1 MELTESIEQEIVSK
15 IKESDTFKNAPTSR
29 GLLQYLY
36 DATRKGAHLKEAVI
50 ELEFF
55 KSNQTD
61 DKNNPRV
68 RVNIYNLRKK
78 LTTYYETE
86 GSADGWHLKIDKGQY
101 KVRFVEKKAPV
112 VEQKTIN
119 WSRIIPYILLFIAI
133 VTLVITNL
141 PSSTP
146 PLWSSF
152 LNSGKST
159 NLILGDHFGAMGQ
172 TISGGKG
179 WTRDFEINTV
189 NEFYDLLDAKPELKG
204 VLQPSKYSYTT
215 RMAAMATQRLQ
226 QFFQEHNSKFSI
238 RFSTQTT
245 LPEIK
250 EGNAIYAG
258 PVKNE
263 NQFIRFFNEANP
275 HFNLTART
283 LKLSNHPILK
293 DTLLT
298 FGGSRV
304 DQEYAIVSKYPSI
317 GNSDHFVFFSQHDIG
332 VSATVEYFT
341 NKDSLQKF
349 QKEHLKG
356 KKYFTALFK
365 VKGQHRVN
373 TDLNL
378 EMVVGF

>member
-1 MELTESIEQEIVSK
+1 MHLTERIEQEIVSK
-15 IKESDTFKNAPTSR
+15 IKDSETFKNAPTSR

-36 DATRKGAHLKEAVI
+36 EATKNDTHLKETVI

-55 KSNQTD
+55 KNNLSEER
-61 DKNNPRV
+61 NNPRV

-78 LTTYYETE
+78 LTAYYETE
-86 GSADGWHLKIDKGQY
+86 GDADAWQLKIDKGQY
-101 KVRFVEKKAPV
+101 KVRFVKKRAPVAQMNKISWSQLLPYGLLVIALVALLLTNMTPKAP
-112 VEQKTIN
+112 QL
-119 WSRIIPYILLFIAI
+119 WRSLLG
-133 VTLVITNL
+133 TD
-141 PSSTP
+141 
-146 PLWSSF
+146 
-152 LNSGKST
+152 KST
-159 NLILGDHFGAMGQ
+159 NLVLGDHFGAMGQ
-172 TISGGKG
+172 TMTGGKG

-189 NEFYDLLDAKPELKG
+189 DGFYDLLEAKPELKG
-204 VLQPSKYSYTT
+204 VLHPSKYSYTT

-226 QFFQEHNSKFSI
+226 QFFQEYDKEFSI

-275 HFNLTART
+275 YFNLTART
-283 LKLSNHPILK
+283 LELSRHPTLN
-293 DTLLT
+293 DTLITL
-298 FGGSRV
+298 GNAVV
-304 DQEYAIVSKYPSI
+304 DQEYAIVSKYPSM
-317 GNSDHFVFFSQHDIG
+317 GNADHFVFFSQHDIG

-341 NKDSLQKF
+341 NNDSLQKF
-349 QKEHLKG
+349 EKKHLKG

>member
-1 MELTESIEQEIVSK
+1 MQLNERIEQEIVSK
-15 IKESDTFKNAPTSR
+15 IKDSDTFKNAPTSR

-36 DATRKGAHLKEAVI
+36 EATKNGAHLKETVI

-55 KSNQTD
+55 KNNLSEE
-61 DKNNPRV
+61 KNNPRV

-78 LTTYYETE
+78 LTAYYETE
-86 GSADGWHLKIDKGQY
+86 GDTDGWQLKIDKGQY
-101 KVRFVEKKAPV
+101 KVRFVKKRAPV
-112 VEQKTIN
+112 GRLNKIS
-119 WSRIIPYILLFIAI
+119 WSQLFPYGLL
-133 VTLVITNL
+133 LVALVALLLTNM
-141 PSSTP
+141 TP
-146 PLWSSF
+146 KSPLLWQSF
-152 LNSGKST
+152 LDSGKST
-159 NLILGDHFGAMGQ
+159 NLILGDHFGAIGE
-172 TISGGKG
+172 TITGEKG
-179 WTRDFEINTV
+179 WSRDFEINSV
-189 NEFYDLLDAKPELKG
+189 DEFYDLLERKPELKG
-204 VLQPSKYSYTT
+204 VLHPSKYSYTT
-215 RMAAMATQRLQ
+215 RMAAMATQQLQ
-226 QFFQEHNSKFSI
+226 QFFQEYDKEFSI

-250 EGNAIYAG
+250 GGNAIYAG

-263 NQFIRFFNEANP
+263 NQFIRFFNDANP

-283 LKLSNHPILK
+283 LELSNHPTLK

-298 FGGSRV
+298 FGGSLV

-341 NKDSLQKF
+341 NNDSLQKF
-349 QKEHLKG
+349 EKKYLKG

-373 TDLNL
+373 TDLHL